1 MSGRATNG
9 LVKPPQTH
17 LTPWWLSWMLCL
29 STVHEQ
35 TVKYI
40 RLKVFSSPPPADMG
54 LGMPDGTG
62 DSVVLLHGL
71 ASEAGGAKPVP
82 MHSLLGGPAQLLLQH
97 TEWSVSLSHC
107 VLLLL
112 R

>member
-1 MSGRATNG
+1 MEERLDSFRCDYLYMSGRATNG

-35 TVKYI
+35 TVKDI

-54 LGMPDGTG
+54 LGMP
-62 DSVVLLHGL
+62 V
-71 ASEAGGAKPVP
+71 EWE
-82 MHSLLGGPAQLLLQH
+82 AQLYCYTGWPAKLEERRANAQPAWRACAAVAAAH
-97 TEWSVSLSHC
+97 
-107 VLLLL
+107 
-112 R
+112 